1 MDFFETLIAVVGGII
16 LWNFFSRIGR
26 MERRIEQLEAEINTD
41 RSGQNAGHID
51 TERYTETSTPRPVSK
66 PDANQPEPPEDA
78 QIPLKAPNLPKISAA
93 TAIPKSVP
101 QARQIARLVTS
112 QPTLKTDPIAEPV
125 LVTEMPQVTEP
136 SAEEPATMTDVAD
149 EPVTSE
155 PSPRQMPEDAV
166 HAQALTAEPA
176 SAKRGISFSFEDF
189 FGRRL
194 PIWAGGITLAIAGIL
209 IVKYA
214 IDAGFFGRVFTP
226 WVQAVSGILFGTG
239 LIAGAEFAHKNKD
252 RVDDPRISQA
262 LSGAGIATLY
272 GAFLVAG
279 NVYGLVIPLIAFL
292 GLALVTAAALW
303 LSVRHG
309 VPTALLGLA
318 GGLAAPAMVG
328 GISANV
334 PLLAVY
340 LALTIAGLSGVSRM
354 QRWPWLALAGL
365 IGGAGWSLWMIL
377 ASSAL
382 DVLASLSVGGFV
394 ILLAIALPMFAL
406 EGPRAAFMRSA
417 AALVGAAQLAMLVA
431 LGGFIPLHW
440 GLFALLAAAGQWLA
454 WKNRDFAIV
463 PTISLGLSVF
473 LLAIWPDARGG
484 WLVLIGLS
492 LAAIHAVPLFFK
504 LWQGPTRLQLT
515 LEYCGLSI
523 AIPLIALRHYL
534 LESDMVIA
542 ACAASAAVLPAI
554 AMARGWRND
563 DRLGDIRFALLTAT
577 LGGLLAIAAWFALP
591 HWTAPIAVAVIAAA
605 LLFFGEHA
613 RDSRIETIA
622 TGFAALTLP
631 VFLFTT
637 NPNFSELK
645 TLVSGQSGGA
655 LGQSLFRWG
664 AMAAVFAFFAN
675 RAKITPARI
684 AAHAIAGA
692 LVYAF
697 LSAVLPGWSL
707 PLGLAFVAGIMLVIS
722 NKSTD
727 GFGSH
732 NAAYFALMTL
742 PLLFISMNFNWV
754 EITRLFAGNDTGFDI
769 YPILRWGGLAGL
781 FAAFAIFARGKTT
794 RIMAHWFAA
803 IMAYGVLAQ
812 IVPGWSLP
820 IALSGVA
827 AGMLF
832 LGSRHEDYDVEA
844 QSILFGLASIALLL
858 TTGGSPVEQLPR
870 LFGEIGA
877 GIDLSSALR
886 WAAVA
891 ALMAYFAIKSRPP
904 AVRFSTQAFA
914 ALLGYGAI
922 AQIIPVNFMPLVA
935 PLGLIIVAVASRR
948 MVWPQLQAAIATLI
962 ALVAGWALIPLAN
975 WATNALTSLVG
986 VPMVISAEDLP
997 VLIVLKQMMIPAMA
1011 VSISIWLM
1019 QAQLPNRA
1027 KQGGTLFAG
1036 LLGGIAVHT
1045 LYRLGFAQAIG
1056 ENFASFGLGQRL
1068 VWAGLLIALGAVLWR
1083 KGNGII
1089 KIWGAPALIAA
1100 ASLHTLYYSLIL
1112 HNPLWTAQS
1121 VGTWPIFN
1129 LILPLFVILPLG
1141 LYLLRPML
1149 PAYTERTARKVQWVY
1164 MLMICGFVWAT
1175 LRQGFHGTRLVEPG
1189 VSSAEDILRSIL
1201 GITLAVGFLL
1211 WGIKSGRR
1219 DWRLASLLLV
1229 LMATVKVFLFD
1240 TAGLEGLLRI
1250 GSFVAL
1256 GFSLIGIGWLYSRQ
1270 LRRDGAPAQLTETP

>member
-1 MDFFETLIAVVGGII
+1 MGFFETLIMVAGGIM
-16 LWNFFSRIGR
+16 LWNLFSRIGR
-26 MERRIEQLEAEINTD
+26 MERRIDQFETEFNAKRPE
-41 RSGQNAGHID
+41 QNAEHID
-51 TERYTETSTPRPVSK
+51 SDRFAETSTPHPVSTPK
-66 PDANQPEPPEDA
+66 DIR
-78 QIPLKAPNLPKISAA
+78 IPLTAPILTKTPAA
-93 TAIPKSVP
+93 TTVPKSVP
-101 QARQIARLVTS
+101 QVRHVARLVS
-112 QPTLKTDPIAEPV
+112 SEPSIKTDPIPEPMQAAEI
-125 LVTEMPQVTEP
+125 PQVAES
-136 SAEEPATMTDVAD
+136 SADEPAAMADVAD
-149 EPVTSE
+149 EAATQKPAAM
-155 PSPRQMPEDAV
+155 QMPEATADED
-166 HAQALTAEPA
+166 TFIAEPPP
-176 SAKRGISFSFEDF
+176 AKRGISFSFEDF

-226 WVQAVSGILFGTG
+226 WVQAISGILFGAG

-252 RVDDPRISQA
+252 RVDDPRVSQA

-279 NVYGLVIPLIAFL
+279 NVYGLVTPLIAFL
-292 GLALVTAAALW
+292 GLAMVTAAALW

-394 ILLAIALPMFAL
+394 ILLAIALPMLAL

-431 LGGFIPLHW
+431 MGGFIPLHW

-454 WKNRDFAIV
+454 WKNRDFDIV

-473 LLAIWPDARGG
+473 LLAIWPEAGGG
-484 WLVLIGLS
+484 WLGFIGLS

-504 LWQGPTRLQLT
+504 LWQSPTRLQLT
-515 LEYCGLSI
+515 LEYCALAI
-523 AIPLIALRHYL
+523 AVPLIAIRHHL
-534 LESDMVIA
+534 LESDTIIA
-542 ACAASAAVLPAI
+542 VSAVSAAVLPAV

-563 DRLGDIRFALLTAT
+563 DRLGDTRFALLTAT
-577 LGGLLAIAAWFALP
+577 LGGLLAVAAWFALP

-605 LLFFGEHA
+605 LLFFGERA
-613 RDSRIETIA
+613 RDSRIEAIA
-622 TGFAALTLP
+622 TGFTALTLP
-631 VFLFTT
+631 VFIFTT
-637 NPNFSELK
+637 NPNLAELR
-645 TLVSGQSGGA
+645 TLVSGQGDGA
-655 LGQSLFRWG
+655 LGHSLVRWG
-664 AMAAVFAFFAN
+664 AMAAAFALFAN
-675 RAKITPARI
+675 RAIIMPTRI
-684 AAHAIAGA
+684 AAHAVAGA

-697 LSAVLPGWSL
+697 LSVLIPIWSL
-707 PLGLAFVAGIMLVIS
+707 PLGLAVVAGTMLVIS
-722 NKSTD
+722 NKSTG
-727 GFGSH
+727 GFGRN
-732 NAAYFALMTL
+732 NAVYFALATM
-742 PLLFISMNFNWV
+742 PLLFISMNFNWI

-781 FAAFAIFARGKTT
+781 FAAFAVFARGKTT

-803 IMAYGVLAQ
+803 IMTYGVLAQ

-832 LGSRHEDYDVEA
+832 LGRRHEDYAVEA
-844 QSILFGLASIALLL
+844 QSIILGLASIALLL
-858 TTGGSPVEQLPR
+858 TTGGSPIGQLLR
-870 LFGEIGA
+870 LFGDNGA
-877 GIDLSSALR
+877 GADLTSALR
-886 WAAVA
+886 WIAVA

-904 AVRFSTQAFA
+904 AVRFAAQAFA
-914 ALLGYGAI
+914 ALLSYGAI
-922 AQIIPVNFMPLVA
+922 AQIIPVSFMPLVA
-935 PLGLIIVAVASRR
+935 PVGLVILAIASRR
-948 MVWPQLQAAIATLI
+948 LVWPQLQAAIVTLT
-962 ALVAGWALIPLAN
+962 ALIAGWALIPLVS
-975 WATNALTSLVG
+975 WAISALMSLAG
-986 VPMVISAEDLP
+986 VPMVISAENLP
-997 VLIVLKQMMIPAMA
+997 VLVVLKQLLAPAIA
-1011 VSISIWLM
+1011 AGISVWWM
-1019 QAQLPNRA
+1019 QAQLPKWA
-1027 KQGGTLFAG
+1027 KQGGALFAG
-1036 LLGGIAVHT
+1036 VLGGIAAHS
-1045 LYRLGFAQAIG
+1045 LYRLGFAQVIG
-1056 ENFASFGLGQRL
+1056 ENFVSYGLGQRL
-1068 VWAGLLIALGAVLWR
+1068 LWAGLLIALGAALWR
-1083 KGNGII
+1083 KGSGII
-1089 KIWGAPALIAA
+1089 KIWGAPALIGA

-1121 VGTWPIFN
+1121 VGTWPLLN

-1149 PAYTERTARKVQWVY
+1149 PAYLERTARAVQWVY
-1164 MLMICGFVWAT
+1164 MLMICGFAWAT
-1175 LRQGFHGTRLVEPG
+1175 LRQGFHGTLLVDPG
-1189 VSSAEDILRSIL
+1189 VSSTEDILRSIL

-1211 WGIKSGRR
+1211 WGIKAGRR
-1219 DWRLASLLLV
+1219 DWRLASLVLV

-1270 LRRDGAPAQLTETP
+1270 LSRDAVPAEITETP